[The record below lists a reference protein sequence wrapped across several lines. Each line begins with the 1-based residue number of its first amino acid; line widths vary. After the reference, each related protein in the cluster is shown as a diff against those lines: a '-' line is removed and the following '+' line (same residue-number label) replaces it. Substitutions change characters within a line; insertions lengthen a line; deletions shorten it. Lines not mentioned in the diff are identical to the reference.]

1 MDAQG
6 SYQQP
11 EKKDNKVLIYSIL
24 GGALLLSWGYMFFSS
39 KEAAATEEKLT
50 SRNIEV
56 TSELTEVKDLYNEA
70 SFRLDS
76 LMGVNETLT
85 ESANASNQEI
95 IKLKA
100 EISKILS
107 NKKASDAD
115 LAKARQM
122 IKELNGK
129 IEGLAGEVDR
139 LTQQN
144 QELSSENKII
154 RQGKEEAES
163 NLAKT
168 ASEKDDLQKELD
180 NTKYV
185 ASTLKAS
192 NINIVALNEK
202 NSGKEVATSNAKKAD
217 KLRINF
223 TLDENRMAQSG
234 QKDLFVV
241 VTDPS
246 GKIVSYNSGDEFTD
260 QNGNKQAYTSKVSVN
275 YTSGKAQPVSFDW
288 KNDKTFT
295 EGKYTIEIFHNGF
308 KIGEQV
314 RTMKKGGLFN

>member
-1 MDAQG
+1 MDSQN
-6 SYQQP
+6 SSQQP
-11 EKKDNKVLIYSIL
+11 EKKDNRMLIYSVL
-24 GGALLLSWGYMFFSS
+24 AGALILSWGYMFFSNKKAS
-39 KEAAATEEKLT
+39 ETQEELT
-50 SRNIEV
+50 SQNVEV

-76 LMGVNETLT
+76 LMGVNENLT
-85 ESANASNQEI
+85 ESASNSNQEI

-115 LAKARQM
+115 LAKARNM

-139 LTQQN
+139 LTDEN
-144 QELSSENKII
+144 QALSSENQMIKK
-154 RQGKEEAES
+154 GKEEVES

-168 ASEKDDLQKELD
+168 ESEKADLQKELE
-180 NTKYV
+180 NTKDV

-192 NINIVALNEK
+192 NINIVALNET
-202 NSGKEVATSNAKKAD
+202 NSGKEKETSNAKKAD

-223 TLDENRMAQSG
+223 TLDENRMTQSG
-234 QKDLFVV
+234 QKEIYVV
-241 VTDPS
+241 VTDPE
-246 GKIVSYNSGDEFTD
+246 GKIVNYSANDAFID
-260 QNGNKQAYTSKVSVN
+260 RNGNRQLYTSKVSVN
-275 YTSGKAQPVSFDW
+275 YTSGKSMPVSFDW

-295 EGKYTIEIFHNGF
+295 EGKYVIEIFNNGF

-314 RTMKKGGLFN
+314 RIMKKGGLFS